1 MGRSLLNN
9 EDKDFVSRRPRIS
22 SDSCLVSQI
31 VVQCHVEVNN
41 VRIDANVGHEN
52 VALFQQT
59 KANIKT
65 RRCYCYHHVRTG
77 FLTKDPLV
85 EVFFAT
91 ENHHHQR
98 NVVLCVVEN
107 NKPPASR
114 TH

>member
-41 VRIDANVGHEN
+41 VRIDAIVGHEN

-59 KANIKT
+59 KANIKKHFGVT
-65 RRCYCYHHVRTG
+65 VTITSVPG
-77 FLTKDPLV
+77 FSLKIL
-85 EVFFAT
+85 EVFHRKT
-91 ENHHHQR
+91 ITI
-98 NVVLCVVEN
+98 NV
-107 NKPPASR
+107 
-114 TH
+114 T